1 MTNSEQDPG
10 YDAWISN
17 LMSGRQSA
25 EDQAARAAFR
35 TVQGRRAAPAAQ
47 RQAPAA
53 VTVIST
59 GRNTWGAETGHGDD
73 ALTTLTLLDGP
84 GRWANCTQGR

>member
-35 TVQGRRAAPAAQ
+35 AMQARRAAPAAQ
-47 RQAPAA
+47 RQAPPA
-53 VTVIST
+53 VTLIT
-59 GRNTWGAETGHGDD
+59 ADRNVWGAETGEGDD
-73 ALTTLTLLDGP
+73 ALTRLTLLAGP
-84 GRWANCTQGR
+84 GRWANCTEGR